1 MRISDWSSDVC
12 SSDLLFFCT
21 HCPTRHRA
29 DLQRVTR
36 LGALLAGGGARRF
49 GRDKALA
56 LWAGR
61 PLIAHAADILIQHSD
76 ALVVCGRLTSPPAVP
91 HLADRPAPEPG
102 PLGGMCAALCP
113 AADPGHARGRPTGC
127 ASPSI
132 DAELLPPP

>member
-56 LWAGR
+56 LRAGR
-61 PLIAHAADILIQHSD
+61 PPIAHAPDLLIQHSD
-76 ALVVCGRLTSPPAVP
+76 ALVVFARLTRPPPLPPLPPLPAPAPGTPAAPFAPLFPSPP
-91 HLADRPAPEPG
+91 PATPPG
-102 PLGGMCAALCP
+102 
-113 AADPGHARGRPTGC
+113 D
-127 ASPSI
+127 
-132 DAELLPPP
+132 

>member
-76 ALVVCGRLTSPPAVP
+76 ALVVCGRLTSPLSLPP
-91 HLADRPAPEPG
+91 PADRPAPELGTPG
-102 PLGGMCAALCP
+102 GSPEERRAGNRG
-113 AADPGHARGRPTGC
+113 GRPC
-127 ASPSI
+127 K
-132 DAELLPPP
+132 